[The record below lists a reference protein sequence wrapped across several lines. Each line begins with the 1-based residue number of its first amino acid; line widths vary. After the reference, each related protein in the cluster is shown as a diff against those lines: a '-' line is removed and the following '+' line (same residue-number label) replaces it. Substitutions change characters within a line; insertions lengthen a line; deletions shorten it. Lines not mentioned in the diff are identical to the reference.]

1 MPEQAINIGEKDERI
16 SCILHTPSIEKK
28 EKIVIV
34 FMHGWAGYR
43 IGPHQMF
50 VKYARQFSEMG
61 YYSIRFDFRGR
72 GYSAGRRFETSNT
85 TMLFDLEQVISYL
98 STTIKYN
105 KIILLGICS
114 GAKLA
119 VYYAKAGK
127 QKIDGVIEMS
137 SSLLQVD
144 SDAQTKINKKKNSV
158 FNYLNKEK
166 LIKLISGDVK
176 FKKIIEVPFRYAFF
190 LTHSIADRFKDNKSK
205 TRPQTKTIVADTSFK
220 NYTGTPF
227 LLIHGEKDPETDVT
241 LHQITS
247 LLEKYGL
254 GYHKHIIK
262 GANHSFYSVEWEM
275 EIFNIIKSWILK
287 NYSPDFETKELLTS
301 I

>member
-16 SCILHTPSIEKK
+16 SCILHTPSIEKE
-28 EKIVIV
+28 EKTVIV

-98 STTIKYN
+98 NANIKYH
-105 KIILLGICS
+105 KIILFGICS

-119 VYYAKAGK
+119 IYYAKAGK

-137 SSLLQVD
+137 SSLLRVD
-144 SDAQTKINKKKNSV
+144 SVAQTQINKKKNSIL
-158 FNYLNKEK
+158 NYLNKEK
-166 LIKLISGDVK
+166 LIKLTTGEVK
-176 FKKIIEVPFRYAFF
+176 FRKLIEVPFRYVSF
-190 LTHSIADRFKDNKSK
+190 LSHSIVDRFKPNKSAPA
-205 TRPQTKTIVADTSFK
+205 PQKKVITTDSSFK
-220 NYTGTPF
+220 NYSGTPF

-241 LHQITS
+241 LQQITS
-247 LLEKYGL
+247 LLEKYGI
-254 GYHKHIIK
+254 GYHKHIIM

-275 EIFNIIKSWILK
+275 EIFNIIRNWMIK
-287 NYSPDFETKELLTS
+287 NYSLEFEAKEVLTS